1 MFETAEVGRALS
13 KARYKSLEPKLR
25 VALLAA
31 QQRLAESDTALIV
44 LVGGVEG
51 AGKGEFVNRL
61 LTWLDPRGVQIHAL
75 DEPTDEER
83 ERPYFW
89 RFWRLLPAR
98 RRAAVLLSSWY
109 TRPIVNRVFKEITQ
123 AQLDQDLDRI
133 VAFERMLSR
142 EKVLVVKLWF
152 HIDKKSQ
159 KGRFEELEREAAT
172 RWRVT
177 PMDWKFHKKYER
189 FEKVCA
195 HVLMKTS
202 TAESPWRIVEA
213 HDRRY
218 RDITAGRAVVEALEK
233 RLDDARP
240 RAGPKP
246 DRPTPEAQN
255 VLRKLDLS
263 RKLGAAP
270 YKRRVEELQGR
281 LGRLTLGLRRAR
293 RSLMLVFEGPDAAG
307 KGGAIRRLTEG
318 IEARLYR
325 VDSVAAPTDEERAHP
340 YLWRFWRVLPRQGR
354 VTICDR
360 SWYGRVLVERI
371 EGFAARG
378 EWSRAFS
385 EINAFEE
392 QLSDAGT
399 IVQKF
404 WLAISSEE
412 QLRRF
417 KSRERTPYK
426 QYKITEEDWRNR
438 SRWDAYEA
446 AACEMFER
454 TSTDYAPWTLVEA
467 EDKRWARVRVL
478 ETVVSRLEAEL
489 A

>member
-1 MFETAEVGRALS
+1 
-13 KARYKSLEPKLR
+13 
-25 VALLAA
+25 
-31 QQRLAESDTALIV
+31 
-44 LVGGVEG
+44 
-51 AGKGEFVNRL
+51 
-61 LTWLDPRGVQIHAL
+61 
-75 DEPTDEER
+75 
-83 ERPYFW
+83 
-89 RFWRLLPAR
+89 
-98 RRAAVLLSSWY
+98 
-109 TRPIVNRVFKEITQ
+109 
-123 AQLDQDLDRI
+123 
-133 VAFERMLSR
+133 MLSR